1 MARVLLSQCRPSLTS
16 HSMEGLMTMNKVMSW
31 TAYIWLL
38 TVETW
43 EQVVESIRE
52 RFSERSYSV
61 GEVGNK
67 KLNDS
72 CRVVPPTA
80 VH

>member
-1 MARVLLSQCRPSLTS
+1 
-16 HSMEGLMTMNKVMSW
+16 MNKLISW
-31 TAYIWLL
+31 TAYLWLL
-38 TVETW
+38 TVEAC
-43 EQVVESIRE
+43 EQMVESARE
-52 RFSERSYSV
+52 RFSERSYSAA
-61 GEVGNK
+61 EVRNK

>member
-1 MARVLLSQCRPSLTS
+1 MK
-16 HSMEGLMTMNKVMSW
+16 MNKVISW
-31 TAYIWLL
+31 IAYIWLL
-38 TVETW
+38 TVEAW
-43 EQVVESIRE
+43 EQVVESIKE
-52 RFSERSYSV
+52 RFYDRSYSV
-61 GEVGNK
+61 GDVGNK